1 MDFQK
6 ALLEVGKTL
15 STDEVEALSF
25 LCTDILSRKPVSLD
39 CASNLFSLL
48 MKEDRLSAGNPQLL
62 VELLLTIQRPVILQ
76 NIKLSFQSSSPSTLI
91 SPYRKLLYRL
101 SQQITEEELG
111 EMKFLLTDIPRRKLD
126 QKVSTLGVFLEMEH
140 MDLINESSLEYLESI
155 FKSVCPALNEE
166 IRLYRKGRLL
176 WMHSLRT
183 AQTVLK
189 PSDMMN
195 VTLYTFIEPNR
206 TRNLSTGMTSEGP
219 QLPPVSYQKASELLD
234 KPSINPS
241 KSPNGIFPELLS
253 IYLIYFYILDISQ
266 GRSEMASLDTVNP
279 EKNNP
284 ESQENDEVLFDY
296 PMTGNRGICL
306 IVDNFDFSKSCQ
318 NLNNREGTMV
328 DRDALKEVFEWLGYD
343 VYIYLDRN
351 AAQIKDLFAYIGQR
365 DHSRNDSLV
374 CCILSHG
381 MEGGV
386 YGVDGNFVE
395 IKLLIECINGEKCPS
410 LIEKPKMLFIQ
421 ACQGCKQQYPVK
433 PDGIEDETTQVSAD
447 AKVVDLRSPVIADLL
462 VGMSTVPD
470 HVSFRDKFSG
480 TWYIQSLC
488 KNLIEFVPRRVDLV
502 SILTKVNFD
511 VSSMTDYSRLKKQM
525 PQPAF
530 SLRKRVVF
538 PVPEKPPPKIGAS
551 TKDNP

>member
-1 MDFQK
+1 MEMDFQK
-6 ALLEVGKTL
+6 ALLEVGKSL

-76 NIKLSFQSSSPSTLI
+76 NIKLSSQSSSTSTLI

-101 SQQITEEELG
+101 SEQMTEEELG

-126 QKVSTLGVFLEMEH
+126 QKSTLGVFLEMEH

-166 IRLYRKGRLL
+166 IRLYRKEIGHPVSQPLT
-176 WMHSLRT
+176 S
-183 AQTVLK
+183 QNPK
-189 PSDMMN
+189 PF
-195 VTLYTFIEPNR
+195 Y
-206 TRNLSTGMTSEGP
+206 RNDFREDKSP
-219 QLPPVSYQKASELLD
+219 QLPPQ
-234 KPSINPS
+234 PSMNPS
-241 KSPNGIFPELLS
+241 KSPNG
-253 IYLIYFYILDISQ
+253 
-266 GRSEMASLDTVNP
+266 EMASLDTVNP

-318 NLNNREGTMV
+318 NLNNREGTKV

-343 VYIYLDRN
+343 VYIYLDRK

-421 ACQGCKQQYPVK
+421 ACQGCKQQYPVN
-433 PDGIEDETTQVSAD
+433 PDGIEDETTQISAD

-488 KNLIEFVPRRVDLV
+488 KNLIEFVPRRIDLV